1 MSKKAISQDPLKT
14 MWNTSSP
21 PTIEEYWSSEQ
32 PTESF
37 PCFLILLYKT
47 VSLGEEGD
55 DDPSHILENVIHIYP
70 SNIPNTLQQAIVG
83 VLVSFMTFSRLN
95 LDRNL
100 TSFSLSHSEMAIKSK
115 KLDTGNYLL
124 YVLKMPNVVGQF
136 SVNNILERTVN
147 ALNVFDPKMYVKE
160 PNEAEIISLIKKIT
174 CENSYIF
181 RDFTFRV
188 VHTYTPSS
196 GDTEKPKLLSVQN
209 QCCEFNLTKNPIYN
223 FKSKPQLI
231 IATGLYYFISKISNK
246 ILGFMMF
253 HNDEIIVST
262 MNHWNSSLLLVIL
275 KNNLN
280 KPNKKID
287 DLNIMELFLNPK
299 DFDIKK
305 NEDQIHVTLIWKSSD
320 NVTFLI
326 VVDSND
332 GFGNILIEVQKL
344 LNNGLSDFAK
354 ECKSENGL
362 NKSKPKNI
370 LAIWKDSGII
380 CEGSGCTRPILKQM
394 NVVYE
399 QIQGDEHIM
408 EIILNNGENQ
418 IVGLNMM
425 DHNILMGN
433 EVGKDAKDKWMLDE
447 FTNRVQAFKQNESQK
462 NARPIIL

>member
-1 MSKKAISQDPLKT
+1 M
-14 MWNTSSP
+14 
-21 PTIEEYWSSEQ
+21 
-32 PTESF
+32 
-37 PCFLILLYKT
+37 
-47 VSLGEEGD
+47 
-55 DDPSHILENVIHIYP
+55 
-70 SNIPNTLQQAIVG
+70 
-83 VLVSFMTFSRLN
+83 
-95 LDRNL
+95 
-100 TSFSLSHSEMAIKSK
+100 
-115 KLDTGNYLL
+115 
-124 YVLKMPNVVGQF
+124 
-136 SVNNILERTVN
+136 
-147 ALNVFDPKMYVKE
+147 
-160 PNEAEIISLIKKIT
+160 
-174 CENSYIF
+174 
-181 RDFTFRV
+181 
-188 VHTYTPSS
+188 
-196 GDTEKPKLLSVQN
+196 
-209 QCCEFNLTKNPIYN
+209 
-223 FKSKPQLI
+223 
-231 IATGLYYFISKISNK
+231 
-246 ILGFMMF
+246 
-253 HNDEIIVST
+253 
-262 MNHWNSSLLLVIL
+262 LVIL